1 MLFTYF
7 KLNLLL
13 KINSMKLVF
22 ATNNKNKIIEI
33 KALLPNS
40 IELLSLSDIGCT
52 EEIIETEKTIEGNA
66 KLKADYVTGNYGYNC
81 FADDTGL
88 EVDAL
93 DGKPGVYSA
102 RYAGENASYEQNVD
116 KLLQQMEGIDKR
128 KARFRTV
135 VSLVME
141 GKEYLFEGAI
151 EGKII
156 HERKGSGGFGYDPVF
171 VPDGYTQTFAEMNAN
186 MKNSISHRAKAI
198 QKLADF
204 LLHNG

>member
-1 MLFTYF
+1 VVIQY
-7 KLNLLL
+7 
-13 KINSMKLVF
+13 
-22 ATNNKNKIIEI
+22 
-33 KALLPNS
+33 
-40 IELLSLSDIGCT
+40 
-52 EEIIETEKTIEGNA
+52 KT
-66 KLKADYVTGNYGYNC
+66 DC

-116 KLLQQMEGIDKR
+116 KLLQQMEGKDKR

>member
-1 MLFTYF
+1 M
-7 KLNLLL
+7 K
-13 KINSMKLVF
+13 KLVF
-22 ATNNKNKIIEI
+22 ATNNPHKLEEVRAILQQKFEV
-33 KALLPNS
+33 AGLA
-40 IELLSLSDIGCT
+40 DIGCHKEIPET
-52 EEIIETEKTIEGNA
+52 GTTLEENA
-66 KLKADYVTGNYGYNC
+66 SIKSHYVVNQYQTDC

-88 EVDAL
+88 EVDAM

-102 RYAGENASYEQNVD
+102 RYAGKNASYEQNVD
-116 KLLQQMEGIDKR
+116 KLLQQMEGKDKR

-186 MKNSISHRAKAI
+186 MKNSISHRAKAV